1 MATKLFSAASAF
13 LLATAGAAVIPA
25 RAQQAQPPQPTAAQ
39 QRQFVQTFQ
48 SNVIKGCTQNPPK
61 DLRNVRGY
69 CSCYAKA
76 FVDRYQ
82 PNELAVL
89 TNAAGS
95 SPQISQIISLM
106 MAPEQ
111 RSCRAV
117 R

>member
-1 MATKLFSAASAF
+1 MSTKLRSAVSAF
-13 LLATAGAAVIPA
+13 LLAAAGAAITPVH
-25 RAQQAQPPQPTAAQ
+25 AQQQQAPQPTAAQ

-48 SNVIKGCTQNPPK
+48 ANVIKGCTQNPPK
-61 DLRNVRGY
+61 DVRNARGY

-89 TNAAGS
+89 TNAAGA
-95 SPQISQIISLM
+95 SPQNSQLISLM

-111 RSCRAV
+111 RACRAV